1 MTDTA
6 TVYSTV
12 LGDVS
17 FDENG
22 DTSQKIISLYE
33 VVDGNWTFV
42 EQIDYANK

>member
-1 MTDTA
+1 VADTSV
-6 TVYSTV
+6 TYSTV

-33 VVDGNWTFV
+33 VVDGSWTFV